1 MIIDGLRDLKEEI
14 TNMTEEEKNRKT
26 KRNSGYC

>member
-14 TNMTEEEKNRKT
+14 TNKTEEEKKPKNQ
-26 KRNSGYC
+26 RNSGYC